1 MLQRIFKRLS
11 SARIVAIG
19 FIAIIFIGSGL
30 LMLPVSLKH
39 PGSLHYIDALY
50 TSTSAVCVTGLLSIE
65 AGDTFS
71 TVGQFILGLLIQIG
85 GLGVTSV
92 GAGVILA
99 MRKKVNLKGRAII
112 KDAMNLDSGKGV
124 VKFVQSVFLT
134 TLAFE
139 ATGAVL
145 TFFVF
150 IRDYPPARAIGLSFF
165 HSIAAFNNS
174 GIDIFGGGRSLSG
187 YQDNVYFNII
197 TMLLIIFGGIG
208 FLLIREVIGKKFC
221 WRRFSM
227 HTKVVLSMSASLII
241 VGALLLMLTEN
252 ISVLGAFFQSVSA
265 RTAGFYTYPL
275 GKFTNAGRIVIIVLM
290 FIGASPGS
298 TGGGI
303 KTTTFF
309 VLLQG
314 IKSAATNRSEKAFRY
329 SVPVNAFRKAS
340 VILLMGLTIV
350 LTGSFI
356 MSALE
361 PGIDMS
367 DILFEITSAFGTT
380 GLSTG
385 ITGSL
390 TTGSK
395 ILSIIIMYIGRLG
408 PLTIATLW
416 YFDKGER
423 VSFPDGNISIG

>member
-30 LMLPVSLKH
+30 LMLPISLKH

-124 VKFVQSVFLT
+124 VKFVQSVFFT

-139 ATGAVL
+139 AAGAFL

-197 TMLLIIFGGIG
+197 TILLIVFGGIG
-208 FLLIREVIGKKFC
+208 FLLIREVIDKKFC

>member
-30 LMLPVSLKH
+30 LMLPVCLKN

-50 TSTSAVCVTGLLSIE
+50 TSTSAVCVTGLLSVE

-139 ATGAVL
+139 AAGAVL
-145 TFFVF
+145 SFFVF

-174 GIDIFGGGRSLSG
+174 GIDILGGGRSLSG
-187 YQDNVYFNII
+187 YQSNVYFNII
-197 TMLLIIFGGIG
+197 TMLMIIFGGIG
-208 FLLIREVIGKKFC
+208 FLLIREVIDKKFC

-227 HTKVVLSMSASLII
+227 HTKVVLSMSAGLII
-241 VGALLLMLTEN
+241 AGALLLMLTEN

-275 GKFTNAGRIVIIVLM
+275 GKFTNAGRIVMIVLM

-329 SVPVNAFRKAS
+329 SVPANAFRKAS
-340 VILLMGLTIV
+340 VILLMGLAIV

-408 PLTIATLW
+408 PLTIANLW

>member
-1 MLQRIFKRLS
+1 MLQKIFKRLS

-30 LMLPVSLKH
+30 LMLPVSLKN

-50 TSTSAVCVTGLLSIE
+50 TSTSAVCVTGLLSVE

-99 MRKKVNLKGRAII
+99 MRKKVNLKGLAII

-139 ATGAVL
+139 AVGAVL
-145 TFFVF
+145 SFFVF

-174 GIDIFGGGRSLSG
+174 GIDILGGGRSLSG
-187 YQDNVYFNII
+187 YQGNVYFNII
-197 TMLLIIFGGIG
+197 TMLMIIFGGIG
-208 FLLIREVIGKKFC
+208 FLLIREVIDKKFC

-227 HTKVVLSMSASLII
+227 HTKVVLSMSAGLII
-241 VGALLLMLTEN
+241 AGALLLMLTEN

-275 GKFTNAGRIVIIVLM
+275 GKFTNAGRIVMIVLM

-329 SVPVNAFRKAS
+329 SVPANAFRKAS

-390 TTGSK
+390 TNGSK

-408 PLTIATLW
+408 PLTIANLW

>member
-30 LMLPVSLKH
+30 LMLPVSLKN

-139 ATGAVL
+139 AAGAVL

-174 GIDIFGGGRSLSG
+174 GIDILGGGRSLSG

-197 TMLLIIFGGIG
+197 TILLIIFGGIG
-208 FLLIREVIGKKFC
+208 FLLIREVIDKKFC

-227 HTKVVLSMSASLII
+227 HTKVVLSMSAGLII
-241 VGALLLMLTEN
+241 AGALLLILTEN

-275 GKFTNAGRIVIIVLM
+275 GKFTNAGRIVMIVLM

-350 LTGSFI
+350 LTGSFV

-408 PLTIATLW
+408 PLTIANLW

>member
-30 LMLPVSLKH
+30 LMLPVSLKN

-124 VKFVQSVFLT
+124 VKFVQSVLLT

-139 ATGAVL
+139 AAGAVL

-174 GIDIFGGGRSLSG
+174 GIDILGGGRSLSG

-197 TMLLIIFGGIG
+197 TILLIIFGGIG
-208 FLLIREVIGKKFC
+208 FLLIREVIDKKFC

-227 HTKVVLSMSASLII
+227 HTKVVLSMSAGLII
-241 VGALLLMLTEN
+241 AGALLLMLTEN

-275 GKFTNAGRIVIIVLM
+275 GKFTNAGRIVMIVLM

-329 SVPVNAFRKAS
+329 SVPANAFRKAS
-340 VILLMGLTIV
+340 VILLMGLAIV

-408 PLTIATLW
+408 PLTIANLW

>member
-30 LMLPVSLKH
+30 LMLPISLKH

-139 ATGAVL
+139 AAGAFL

-165 HSIAAFNNS
+165 T
-174 GIDIFGGGRSLSG
+174 
-187 YQDNVYFNII
+187 Q
-197 TMLLIIFGGIG
+197 
-208 FLLIREVIGKKFC
+208 
-221 WRRFSM
+221 
-227 HTKVVLSMSASLII
+227 
-241 VGALLLMLTEN
+241 
-252 ISVLGAFFQSVSA
+252 
-265 RTAGFYTYPL
+265 
-275 GKFTNAGRIVIIVLM
+275 
-290 FIGASPGS
+290 
-298 TGGGI
+298 
-303 KTTTFF
+303 
-309 VLLQG
+309 
-314 IKSAATNRSEKAFRY
+314 
-329 SVPVNAFRKAS
+329 
-340 VILLMGLTIV
+340 
-350 LTGSFI
+350 
-356 MSALE
+356 
-361 PGIDMS
+361 
-367 DILFEITSAFGTT
+367 
-380 GLSTG
+380 
-385 ITGSL
+385 
-390 TTGSK
+390 
-395 ILSIIIMYIGRLG
+395 
-408 PLTIATLW
+408 
-416 YFDKGER
+416 
-423 VSFPDGNISIG
+423 

>member
-1 MLQRIFKRLS
+1 MLQKIFKRLS

-265 RTAGFYTYPL
+265 RTAGFYTYPP

>member
-1 MLQRIFKRLS
+1 MLQKIFKRLS

-30 LMLPVSLKH
+30 LMLPVSLKN

-50 TSTSAVCVTGLLSIE
+50 TSTSAVCVTGLLSVE

-139 ATGAVL
+139 AVGAVL
-145 TFFVF
+145 SFFVF

-174 GIDIFGGGRSLSG
+174 GIDILGGGRSLSG
-187 YQDNVYFNII
+187 YQSNVYFNII
-197 TMLLIIFGGIG
+197 TMLMIIFGGIG
-208 FLLIREVIGKKFC
+208 FLLIREVIDKKFC

-227 HTKVVLSMSASLII
+227 HTKVVLSMSAGLII

-275 GKFTNAGRIVIIVLM
+275 GKFTNAGRIVMIVLM

-329 SVPVNAFRKAS
+329 SVPANAFRKAS

-408 PLTIATLW
+408 PLTIANLW